1 MVSRRATWGGGGG
14 DAVSAA
20 VPRPGA
26 DRCSALISRPISPG
40 SGLWKNLLIFPI
52 SDPRASQQGVVLA
65 GRRAGQ
71 RWVDGHREVGEGC
84 TEREGERWRQRRDGE
99 TVMGVGREIT
109 ERDEGTVRA
118 RDRNPTPKTAPGKQR
133 PGSTR
138 QTQAE
143 KNIQGHSEREQTHG
157 VRAQSQGGRTW
168 GRRSREG

>member
-1 MVSRRATWGGGGG
+1 M
-14 DAVSAA
+14 
-20 VPRPGA
+20 
-26 DRCSALISRPISPG
+26 
-40 SGLWKNLLIFPI
+40 
-52 SDPRASQQGVVLA
+52 VLA

-71 RWVDGHREVGEGC
+71 RWVDAHREVGEGC

-118 RDRNPTPKTAPGKQR
+118 RDRNPTPKTAPGKHR

-157 VRAQSQGGRTW
+157 VRAQSRRHNMGPKKQGGVDPDP
-168 GRRSREG
+168 EGQALQTEKP